1 MYVPEA
7 QVPDAITRLANNV
20 IPMSWAIRTAT
31 DPAPLTTAIQRE
43 FLAVDS
49 QLPVAKIRTMEQVV
63 SESTARQ
70 NFNMLL
76 LTIFAGLALLLASIG
91 IYGLMSYTVE
101 QRLQELGIR
110 MALGASR
117 GDMLRM
123 VVGKGMTLVGI
134 GLVLGLGAAFGLT
147 RLLAS
152 LLFGVKTTDPVTYA
166 TVALILAAVALAAC
180 FIPARRATRI
190 DPVVALRY
198 E

>member
-1 MYVPEA
+1 MYVPQA
-7 QVPDAITRLANNV
+7 QVTDAITKLANNV

-31 DPAPLTTAIQRE
+31 DPGTLSAAIQRE

-49 QLPVAKIRTMEQVV
+49 QLPVAKIRTMEQVI

-76 LTIFAGLALLLASIG
+76 LSIFAGLALLLASIG

-117 GDMLRM
+117 GDMLKL
-123 VVGKGMTLVGI
+123 VVGQGMKLVAI
-134 GLVLGLGAAFGLT
+134 GAGAGARG
-147 RLLAS
+147 
-152 LLFGVKTTDPVTYA
+152 GVRVD
-166 TVALILAAVALAAC
+166 AAAGE
-180 FIPARRATRI
+180 PAVRREDDRSAH
-190 DPVVALRY
+190 LRQRWR
-198 E
+198 